1 MSKSKK
7 KKEKVIWYD
16 DNSTISDM
24 SNVGRN
30 GKKPQT
36 PSKNTTSNLRA
47 VRLVSTFK
55 DKWNTYWHTVK
66 LMVFP
71 MLVALAIIAILY
83 LITLWIGNSAM

>member
-30 GKKPQT
+30 GRKPQT
-36 PSKNTTSNLRA
+36 PSTQKPSNLRT
-47 VRLVSTFK
+47 VRPVATFK
-55 DKWNTYWHTVK
+55 DKWNTYWQTVK
-66 LMVFP
+66 LMILP
-71 MLVALAIIAILY
+71 MLVAVVIIAILY
-83 LITLWIGNSAM
+83 LITLGLGNAAM

>member
-36 PSKNTTSNLRA
+36 PSKNTTSNLRT
-47 VRLVSTFK
+47 VRPVSTFK
-55 DKWNTYWHTVK
+55 DKWNTYWHTAK

>member
-30 GKKPQT
+30 GRKPQT
-36 PSKNTTSNLRA
+36 PSTQNPSNLRT
-47 VRLVSTFK
+47 VRPVATFK

-66 LMVFP
+66 LMILP
-71 MLVALAIIAILY
+71 MLVALVIIAILY
-83 LITLWIGNSAM
+83 LITLGLGNAAM

>member
-30 GKKPQT
+30 GRKPQT
-36 PSKNTTSNLRA
+36 PSKQNSSNLRT
-47 VRLVSTFK
+47 VRPVSTFK
-55 DKWNTYWHTVK
+55 DKWNTYWQTVK
-66 LMVFP
+66 LMILP
-71 MLVALAIIAILY
+71 MLVALVIIAILY
-83 LITLWIGNSAM
+83 LITLGLGNAAM